1 MRILLQMVSWR
12 FFVLVLSMFV
22 VVACGSETIPL
33 TGTVTD
39 AYTGKPVGSAVV
51 QVGSAKAM
59 TDANGGYSIES
70 WQRTGIFQVT
80 SGDYEAINLNFAERT
95 WPDTL
100 TAADTKSTS

>member
-33 TGTVTD
+33 TGNVTD

-51 QVGSAKAM
+51 PTVAIALRAGNAR
-59 TDANGGYSIES
+59 GYS
-70 WQRTGIFQVT
+70 
-80 SGDYEAINLNFAERT
+80 
-95 WPDTL
+95 
-100 TAADTKSTS
+100 K